1 MNDGDNVTEQAPE
14 ERQRDVSEYYGSVLR
29 SSADLRTDACC
40 APDSMPRWLKGLIT
54 EVHPEVRDRFYG
66 CGSPVPLAVEARTV
80 LDLGCGTGRD
90 CYVVSR
96 LAGPDGRVVGVDMTP
111 EQLTVARRHRD
122 YHARRTGLPKS
133 NVEFLEGP
141 MEDLAALGLE
151 DASVDVVIS
160 NCVINLAVDKQ
171 RVFSEIARVL
181 KPGGELYFSDIFAD
195 RRLPAHLARD
205 PVLVG
210 ECLGGA
216 MYREDFRRLMREL
229 GFKDIRLAARSPV
242 GVRDPDIQAAVGN
255 ATFESLT
262 LRAFRLDL
270 EDRCEDYG
278 QVATYLG
285 TMPHAPHAFEL
296 DDHHRFETGR
306 PMRVCGNTADML
318 AETRYAPH
326 FRVDGDK
333 SVHFGLFD
341 CAPDTAGT
349 ATTEAGGSGSCC

>member
-1 MNDGDNVTEQAPE
+1 MSDGSDVADTAPE
-14 ERQRDVSEYYGSVLR
+14 ARQRDVSRYYGSVVQ
-29 SSADLRTDACC
+29 STADLRTDACC
-40 APDSMPRWLKGLIT
+40 APEAMPRWLKNLIT

-66 CGSPVPLAVEARTV
+66 CGSPVPLAVEGRTV

-96 LAGPDGRVVGVDMTP
+96 LAGPEGRVLGVDMTP
-111 EQLTVARRHRD
+111 EQLAVARRHRD
-122 YHARRTGLPKS
+122 YHARLSGLDAP

-141 MEDLAALGLE
+141 MEDLAALGIGN
-151 DASVDVVIS
+151 ASVDVVIS
-160 NCVINLAVDKQ
+160 NCVLNLAADKE
-171 RVFSEIARVL
+171 RVFSEISRVL
-181 KPGGELYFSDIFAD
+181 RPGGELYFADIFAD
-195 RRLPAHLARD
+195 RRLPGHLARD

-216 MYREDFRRLMREL
+216 MYREDFRRLMRGL
-229 GFKDIRLAARSPV
+229 GFHDIRQTAAAPV
-242 GVRDPDIQAAVGN
+242 AVRDPAIQDAVGN
-255 ATFESLT
+255 AAFESLT

-285 TMPHAPHAFEL
+285 TIPQAPHAFEL

-306 PMRVCGNTADML
+306 PVRVCGNTADML
-318 AETRYAPH
+318 SRTRYAPH

-341 CAPDTAGT
+341 CAPPAAAAGV
-349 ATTEAGGSGSCC
+349 EEKGSCC